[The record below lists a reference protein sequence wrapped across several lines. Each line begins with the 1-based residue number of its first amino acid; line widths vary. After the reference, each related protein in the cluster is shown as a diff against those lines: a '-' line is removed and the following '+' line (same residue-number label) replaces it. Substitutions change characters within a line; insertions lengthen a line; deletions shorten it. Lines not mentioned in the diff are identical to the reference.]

1 MKRLLSVVPLLAFG
15 LAAPAG
21 AQDPAEQILLKDY
34 RPRSLYKTPQTQVN
48 KAKYPVIDVHSH
60 AYPRT
65 PEAVADWV
73 RTTDEVGVEK
83 TVILTGATGAAFDE
97 VYARYAKYP
106 GRFEVFCGIDFN
118 SYDQPGFGAA
128 AAKELERCVR
138 AGARGVGELVDKGS
152 GIGKARSLHADDA
165 RMDPVFQKCAEL
177 GIPVVLHV
185 ADPIWMYE
193 PMDKNNDGMMNALKW
208 RLDNKPGIVGHSG
221 MIDVLDRAAGRHP
234 KTTFIACHYANLD
247 YDLTRLGQLF
257 DRHPNLYAD
266 ISARYAEVA
275 PIPRFT
281 ARFYDKY
288 AARLLYGT
296 DMTGNPRMYRITF
309 RILESQDE
317 HFYEID
323 QFNYHWPL
331 NGLGLPDSVLK
342 KVYRENALK
351 VLRKK

>member
-1 MKRLLSVVPLLAFG
+1 MKCLIPSIALVVSGLAVPL
-15 LAAPAG
+15 PA
-21 AQDPAEQILLKDY
+21 QESPETLLLKDY
-34 RPRSLYKTPQTQVN
+34 RPKSLYKVPRTEVK
-48 KAKYPVIDVHSH
+48 KAKYQVIDVHTH
-60 AYPRT
+60 AFART
-65 PEAVADWV
+65 PEQVADWV
-73 RTTDEVGVEK
+73 RVMDEAGVEK
-83 TVILTGATGAAFDE
+83 SVILSGATGAAFDE
-97 VYARYAKYP
+97 IYARYSKYP
-106 GRFEVFCGIDFN
+106 GRFEVWCGLDFN
-118 SYDQPGFGAA
+118 GYDQPGFGAA
-128 AAKELERCVR
+128 AVQELERCVR
-138 AGARGVGELVDKGS
+138 VGARGVGELVDKGS
-152 GIGKARSLHADDA
+152 GIGKARGLHADDP
-165 RMDPVFQKCAEL
+165 RLDPIFRKCAEL

-193 PMDKNNDGMMNALKW
+193 PMDKNNDGLMNALKW

-247 YDLTRLGQLF
+247 YDLTRLGQLL

-275 PIPRFT
+275 PIPRFA

-288 AARLLYGT
+288 AGRLLYGT
-296 DMTGNPRMYRITF
+296 DMSYSAKMYGITF
-309 RILESQDE
+309 RVLESLDE